1 MVSKCG
7 QKAEKRDRFLIAY
20 RMVSAVVEGWRL
32 GSQCAN
38 RLEFEEDC
46 AGDMNCGRDRRG
58 TRWRGEGALEPH
70 AVVQSVH

>member
-1 MVSKCG
+1 MVSKGG

-20 RMVSAVVEGWRL
+20 RMVSAVF
-32 GSQCAN
+32 
-38 RLEFEEDC
+38 FEEDC